1 MRVNMPNFFWQA
13 NDYILKMES
22 SNMCSEIY
30 TGEFEYLQPICKTAL
45 NGILNKGLTNAFYHM
60 FTQILKEN
68 LNFLDLGDTTLRN
81 ETQLKA

>member
-1 MRVNMPNFFWQA
+1 
-13 NDYILKMES
+13 MES

-60 FTQILKEN
+60 FT
-68 LNFLDLGDTTLRN
+68 
-81 ETQLKA
+81 